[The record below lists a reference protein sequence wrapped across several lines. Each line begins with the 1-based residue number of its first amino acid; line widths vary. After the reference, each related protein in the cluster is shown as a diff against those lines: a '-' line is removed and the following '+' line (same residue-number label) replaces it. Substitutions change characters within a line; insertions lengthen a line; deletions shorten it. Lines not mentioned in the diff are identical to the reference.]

1 MMLKYALFLGCLIPN
16 RYPQIEA
23 ASRFSFRKLGVDV
36 EDMEGVGC
44 CPDPVGIRSIDE
56 RTWLLLAARNLCIG
70 EEMGKNIL
78 TLCSGCY
85 ETLNS
90 VNVMLKAREELRS
103 DVNSELAKIGKKFK
117 GEIEVR
123 NLLQALEDDVGV
135 ENIRRLTVRPL
146 NGLRVASHYGCHL
159 TKPSSLARFDD
170 PEKPSV
176 LDRLISAVGAES
188 VPYLNKLDCCGVG
201 LSSIDSDT
209 STKILEKKLTDI
221 QNAKAECMALVCPFC
236 YGRYDLGQVQLA
248 RQRGVRFEI
257 PVLYYS
263 QLLAYAL
270 GAEPDSIGLQFN
282 YVRPKMLLDR

>member
-1 MMLKYALFLGCLIPN
+1 MLKYSLFLGCLIPN

-23 ASRFSFRKLGVDV
+23 ASRFAFKKMGVDV

-56 RTWLLLAARNLCIG
+56 RSWLLLAARNLCVG
-70 EEMGKNIL
+70 EELGKNIL

-90 VNVMLKAREELRS
+90 VNVMLKAKEELRS
-103 DVNSELAKIGKKFK
+103 DVNRELAKIGKKFK
-117 GEIEVR
+117 GEMEVR
-123 NLLQALEDDVGV
+123 NLLQALEIDVGV
-135 ENIRRLTVRPL
+135 ENIRKRAVKPL
-146 NGLRVASHYGCHL
+146 KGLRVASHYGCHL
-159 TKPSSLARFDD
+159 TKPSSIARFDD

-176 LDRLISAVGAES
+176 LDRLISALGAES

-201 LSSIDSDT
+201 LSSIDSDA

-221 QNAKAECMALVCPFC
+221 QNAKADCMALVCPFC

-248 RQRGVRFEI
+248 RQQSVRFGI
-257 PVLYYS
+257 PILYYS

-270 GAEPDSIGLQFN
+270 GGEPDSIGLQFN